1 MKKHT
6 SKIIRIL
13 YHISSIL
20 MVVFGTA
27 ELYEIFVVRAAY
39 DPRRSVVE
47 ALFWSTFAVFHLCN
61 WYVRKHKNTID
72 TL

>member
-1 MKKHT
+1 
-6 SKIIRIL
+6 
-13 YHISSIL
+13 

-39 DPRRSVVE
+39 DPRRRVVE